1 MDSLTADGTSLTNV
15 VTATSPTA
23 TAPVSDTATITVRQ
37 ANGGEADLTISKSGP
52 DTAMAGEQI
61 TYTLVVTNRGPATAN
76 DVQAVDALP
85 DGVRFVRATSSQGI
99 CESGVSCQLGNMA
112 LDATSTITVV
122 GVVASDVATGTT
134 LVNLARVDAANPDTN
149 PSNNA
154 SSASM
159 MVTAEALMSIVK
171 EVAPS
176 QAKPGATVTYRIVV
190 TNSGPKHG
198 GECGGG
204 GQRTCTT
211 AECSGQQQCGRL

>member
-1 MDSLTADGTSLTNV
+1 M
-15 VTATSPTA
+15 
-23 TAPVSDTATITVRQ
+23 
-37 ANGGEADLTISKSGP
+37 
-52 DTAMAGEQI
+52 
-61 TYTLVVTNRGPATAN
+61 
-76 DVQAVDALP
+76 DALP

-134 LVNLARVDAANPDTN
+134 LVNLARAVDAANPDTN

-190 TNSGPKHG
+190 TNSGPSTAANVVVADSVPAQLQNVLVSSSAGGCSGFPCVLGNLAPDGSATILVAGVVAQSVTSAFTNTASLSTGTALAKWQRDQRHG
-198 GECGGG
+198 DGECHGAG
-204 GQRTCTT
+204 
-211 AECSGQQQCGRL
+211 